1 MVHNIENIFDTDC
14 IYYKKLLE
22 LYERNEHFEKKIVHS
37 RHLHHKFLRSFSKK
51 LKEDI
56 DNDPDNLVSLLPS
69 DHFLAHYYI
78 WKSAKTHFRASA
90 ARAILLMYRKTLKY
104 CTDDVI
110 ESIAGEYEKDCIK
123 NLRKDLK
130 LSDETKSKLRKAR
143 TGKKWKDERNY
154 EERKKKASE
163 RMKRDGAKFAKMKTK
178 ESEIAGH
185 KKRLETWYK
194 KSKKERD
201 EINYER
207 GKSLRNKTYEE
218 AFGKEKAEELKR
230 KRSEERKDFHYS
242 DESKLKMKI
251 SSTKFLFKCIET
263 NEIGTAEY
271 FCKKYKLKSKNS
283 IRQAAYDESKTKTC
297 RKMHWEVIDIKN
309 IENPEQYFNM

>member
-22 LYERNEHFEKKIVHS
+22 LYEKNEHFEKKIIHG

-51 LKEDI
+51 LKEEV

-110 ESIAGEYEKDCIK
+110 ELIASEYEKDCIK

-130 LSDETKSKLRKAR
+130 LSDETKQKLREKH
-143 TGKKWKDERNY
+143 TGTKWKDQRNY
-154 EERKKKASE
+154 EERKEKASE
-163 RMKRDGAKFAKMKTK
+163 RMKRDGAKFARMKTK
-178 ESEIAGH
+178 ESEIASH

-201 EINYER
+201 EINYKK
-207 GKSLRNKTYEE
+207 GKTLRNKTYEE
-218 AFGKEKAEELKR
+218 AFGKEKAKELKR
-230 KRSEERKDFHYS
+230 KRSEEKKDFHFS

-251 SSTKFLFKCIET
+251 SSTKYLYKCVETGEIFELFSLI
-263 NEIGTAEY
+263 
-271 FCKKYKLKSKNS
+271 KKLGLKSPNS
-283 IRQAAYDESKTKTC
+283 IRRAVVEKGTC
-297 RKMHWEVIDIKN
+297 RKLHWEAILKEDVPDYEK
-309 IENPEQYFNM
+309 YFKE